1 MELPS
6 STSSALKQ
14 AGAAWCNSKPHFMRL
29 SSGGK
34 VALRLAGMTGALL
47 GGFGLHQATLSDGR
61 SPTVFETVYSHCVLV
76 MVTLGYY
83 CSCKLFYVACTASSR
98 RRIQNPA
105 GPSYVDADSL
115 RLGVRQGN
123 TEIVR
128 GLPRLT
134 IQNVWILVYGLGLVF
149 FVNGYCM
156 LGVQPVCL
164 ACAGIAMGILSVDE
178 LVCPRRQ
185 VSPLYL
191 VIRWTALVTGLISL
205 SLVSANLIGPV
216 ILQYAESLD
225 FYALFFGICL
235 PFIAQFIMIAVRD
248 TRHFSLGTVGQVC
261 EFGFPFTAF
270 LGLFHLSVAYGQRFQ
285 IKADSEL
292 DISNAY
298 YYYYGS
304 LFNQSLGDYYH
315 FWQAHNLTAQGLIR
329 TDGPFLLFYTLTPLL
344 VVPTLTCYVECVLD
358 GCSIDPM
365 LSLGAA
371 LSVQHFILAPRG
383 PMSTLGIYG
392 TVCCVVACGA
402 RVLCEY
408 QFMLDGHDPPR
419 LQAESPHLTQRVVW
433 EREKRQTQEMEEL
446 ARDMDEE
453 LAQDLAREKGDA
465 VL

>member
-1 MELPS
+1 MRMN
-6 STSSALKQ
+6 
-14 AGAAWCNSKPHFMRL
+14 AGSR
-29 SSGGK
+29 

-47 GGFGLHQATLSDGR
+47 AGFGLHRMTLSDGS

-83 CSCKLFYVACTASSR
+83 CLCKLFYAACTASSR
-98 RRIQNPA
+98 RIIQTPD
-105 GPSYVDADSL
+105 GPGYVDADSL
-115 RLGVRQGN
+115 RVGTRQGS

-149 FVNGYCM
+149 FVTGYCM

-178 LVCPRRQ
+178 LVCPRRR

-191 VIRWTALVTGLISL
+191 VLRWAALIAGLISL

-225 FYALFFGICL
+225 FYSLFFGICL
-235 PFIAQFIMIAVRD
+235 PFVAQFIMIAVRD
-248 TRHFSLGTVGQVC
+248 TRHFSLGTVAQVC

-285 IKADSEL
+285 IRAESEVEL
-292 DISNAY
+292 SNAY

-304 LFNQSLGDYYH
+304 LFNQSLDDYYH
-315 FWQAHNLTAQGLIR
+315 FWQTHNLTAQGLIR
-329 TDGPFLLFYTLTPLL
+329 TDGPFLLFYTVTPLL
-344 VVPTLTCYVECVLD
+344 IVPTIVCYVECALD

-365 LSLGAA
+365 LALGAA
-371 LSVQHFILAPRG
+371 LSVQHFILVPHG
-383 PMSTLGIYG
+383 PMPALGIYG
-392 TVCCVVACGA
+392 TICCVVGCLS

-408 QFMLDGHDPPR
+408 QFMLDGCDPPR
-419 LQAESPHLTQRVVW
+419 LQSESPHLTQRAVL
-433 EREKRQTQEMEEL
+433 ERERRRAQEMEEL
-446 ARDMDEE
+446 TRDLDEE
-453 LAQDLAREKGDA
+453 LAQDLERDNKGGSGSE
-465 VL
+465 